1 MNPVC
6 VCLCVRVYTCIVHIC
21 ASGFT
26 PVCICT
32 VFVCSLCGLVMSFF
46 SVLCLSCGVTSVIAI
61 IWVYILVL
69 HPADHLITSAGDEMR
84 VLHLWM
90 WKVNLTS
97 PCVLYV
103 SLISLLAAQS
113 TSPYSLSPMQFP
125 YYEHNP
131 EMYLLCVF
139 DVTPSVLIEPIV
151 SELSGLSLF
160 LSLSYS
166 PLPYLCFLPVCVL
179 AAVSVRGDAAGAP
192 GDRSVSRQPA
202 GEAPPGG
209 VDAAATALT
218 SGGTSGASCRCQP
231 QQRKTVRGHGTAWT
245 PFPQTGAGGCPGREG
260 VQPHPHL
267 SRVQTLPRT
276 EDAPH
281 RGPRGPPI
289 SHSQWGEHRMGQDH
303 K

>member
-1 MNPVC
+1 MCRWFHCWPLSLHQPFLCHPCNLPIMNIT
-6 VCLCVRVYTCIVHIC
+6 LK
-21 ASGFT
+21 
-26 PVCICT
+26 CIC
-32 VFVCSLCGLVMSFF
+32 C
-46 SVLCLSCGVTSVIAI
+46 
-61 IWVYILVL
+61 
-69 HPADHLITSAGDEMR
+69 
-84 VLHLWM
+84 
-90 WKVNLTS
+90 
-97 PCVLYV
+97 V
-103 SLISLLAAQS
+103 SLMSLRLS
-113 TSPYSLSPMQFP
+113 WSSPS
-125 YYEHNP
+125 
-131 EMYLLCVF
+131 
-139 DVTPSVLIEPIV
+139 V

-179 AAVSVRGDAAGAP
+179 AAVSVWGDAAGAP

-289 SHSQWGEHRMGQDH
+289 SHSQWGEHRVGQDH